1 MLTWEMGGKIFNRIP
16 LLRKL
21 KLREILEFKALW
33 GSLSER
39 NNPYLQQNQ
48 SSTLLMNFPTNSY
61 IMDGKKPYFEY
72 AIGVQ
77 NILSLIQIEY
87 VRRLNYLDLPT
98 ATKHGIRFTITPTF

>member
-1 MLTWEMGGKIFNRIP
+1 
-16 LLRKL
+16 
-21 KLREILEFKALW
+21 
-33 GSLSER
+33 
-39 NNPYLQQNQ
+39 
-48 SSTLLMNFPTNSY
+48 
-61 IMDGKKPYFEY
+61 MDGKKPYFEY